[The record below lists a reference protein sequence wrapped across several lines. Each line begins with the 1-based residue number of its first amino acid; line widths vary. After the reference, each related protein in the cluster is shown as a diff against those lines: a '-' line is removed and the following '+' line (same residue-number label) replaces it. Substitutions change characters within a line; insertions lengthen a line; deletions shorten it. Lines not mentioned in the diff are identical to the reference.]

1 MFWKIGRKNKQFKKS
16 KMSCYFWHKTD
27 VEKLGYP
34 STHLKLI
41 GELFN
46 EQVRN
51 WSLVVGADVL
61 DQLVMKGREKE
72 EKK

>member
-1 MFWKIGRKNKQFKKS
+1 
-16 KMSCYFWHKTD
+16 
-27 VEKLGYP
+27 
-34 STHLKLI
+34 LKLI

-51 WSLVVGADVL
+51 WSVVVGADVL